1 MKTISTICGLFMS
14 FIVSAA
20 GAQEVLPFPPAP
32 SASTAGLTM
41 QDSTYKNRLQTK
53 HLPSNAPNILI
64 ILMDDVGPGQAST
77 YGGEINTPTLTR
89 IAHIGISYN
98 AFHSTA
104 MCSPTR
110 GALLTGR
117 NHTRIGN
124 GQIAELANDFDGF
137 SGRIPKSAATVAEVL
152 KDYGYNTGA
161 WGKWHNTPT
170 LADDLEGS
178 VRILARRLWLRVLL
192 RFPRGGG
199 FAI

>member
-1 MKTISTICGLFMS
+1 MRIGHESAVCSNASRGTLTMRQLRIAISIGFWCCLAITGFLS
-14 FIVSAA
+14 SPA
-20 GAQEVLPFPPAP
+20 GAQEVLPFAPTP

-41 QDSTYKNRLQTK
+41 QDSIYKNRVDLK
-53 HLPSNAPNILI
+53 HLPPDAPNILI

-89 IAHIGISYN
+89 IAEAGISYN

-117 NHTRIGN
+117 NHTRISN

-137 SGRIPKSAATVAEVL
+137 SGRIPKSAATVA
-152 KDYGYNTGA
+152 
-161 WGKWHNTPT
+161 
-170 LADDLEGS
+170 
-178 VRILARRLWLRVLL
+178 
-192 RFPRGGG
+192 
-199 FAI
+199 